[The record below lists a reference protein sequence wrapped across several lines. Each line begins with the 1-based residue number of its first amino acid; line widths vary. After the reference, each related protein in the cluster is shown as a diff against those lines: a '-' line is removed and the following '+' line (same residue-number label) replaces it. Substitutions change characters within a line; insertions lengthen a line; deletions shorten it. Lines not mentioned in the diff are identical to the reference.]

1 MNLSQTV
8 RLLGNIL
15 GQVLAEQESEEIFRI
30 EEQIR
35 SLSKQRRA
43 GDPLAAERDLGFT
56 WSIDLESGLRRLIEW
71 RKSHQKQA

>member
-15 GQVLAEQESEEIFRI
+15 GQVLAEQESEEIFLI
-30 EEQIR
+30 EEEIR

-43 GDPLAAERDLGFT
+43 GDPL
-56 WSIDLESGLRRLIEW
+56 RRSSSST
-71 RKSHQKQA
+71 R